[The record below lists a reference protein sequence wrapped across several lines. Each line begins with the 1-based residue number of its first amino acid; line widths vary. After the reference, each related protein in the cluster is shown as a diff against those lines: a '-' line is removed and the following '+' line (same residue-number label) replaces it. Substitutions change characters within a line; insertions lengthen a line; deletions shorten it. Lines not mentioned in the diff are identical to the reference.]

1 MTGVPGLPQH
11 HYAATMRS
19 IVADYI
25 DGVYRDV
32 IGDRSGEVA
41 SYIPE
46 LAGVNPD
53 AFAICLATSDG
64 YVYETGD
71 SRKLFAIQSIS
82 KPFTYALALADNGH
96 AAVDAK
102 VGVEPSGEAFNEISV
117 EPESGKPRNPM
128 INAGAIAAASL
139 VRGASAAE
147 RFERVRQFYSSC
159 AGRELQVD
167 EAMYASEDRTGYR
180 NRAISYLLRS
190 SNVIEEDP
198 QLSLEVY
205 FRQCS
210 LAVTCADLA
219 MMAAT
224 LADSGMQPITG
235 ERLVSSSIVE
245 RVLGVMTTCGMY
257 DDAGDWVTA
266 VGLPAKSG
274 VGGGILAV
282 LPGQLGLAVFSPPL
296 DRHGASVRGTRACRT
311 VSQEL
316 GLHFMHVARPAR
328 TAIRSCHDL
337 TRLSSPRR
345 RNAQESEVLQQYGSR
360 AMVYQLHGDLLFAE
374 TESVIREVT
383 ARSAELDLLVVDVRD
398 VVEVSPIARKLLG
411 ELRIRLTAQGCELV
425 LVDPASTFGKDRSRP
440 PMARM
445 VGLNSALEYC
455 EERLLQTYGSGLAPQ
470 RIALEDHP
478 AVDGLTATQLAELA
492 DRITPLDFA
501 DSQPVIAHG
510 VLPPGVLLIMSGRV
524 EVTLPDGDGSPRHLY
539 TSTAGATLGVAP
551 TFTGQPPVIEAR
563 AVGPV
568 RALVVSAVGLAQLS
582 EQAPHTA
589 IALLRNLLVSAGEL
603 VDRFAGRPNSP
614 ASDLP

>member
-1 MTGVPGLPQH
+1 
-11 HYAATMRS
+11 
-19 IVADYI
+19 
-25 DGVYRDV
+25 
-32 IGDRSGEVA
+32 
-41 SYIPE
+41 
-46 LAGVNPD
+46 
-53 AFAICLATSDG
+53 
-64 YVYETGD
+64 
-71 SRKLFAIQSIS
+71 
-82 KPFTYALALADNGH
+82 
-96 AAVDAK
+96 
-102 VGVEPSGEAFNEISV
+102 
-117 EPESGKPRNPM
+117 ESGKPRNPM

-147 RFERVRQFYSSC
+147 RFERVRQFYSGC
-159 AGRELQVD
+159 AGRELQID
-167 EAMYASEDRTGYR
+167 EAMYASEDRTGFR

-198 QLSLEVY
+198 QLSLDVY

-235 ERLVSSSIVE
+235 ERLVSPSIVE

-266 VGLPAKSG
+266 VGLPAKCG

-296 DRHGASVRGTRACRT
+296 DRHGASVRGTQACRT

-345 RNAQESEVLQQYGSR
+345 RNAQETEVLQQYGSR
-360 AMVYQLHGDLLFAE
+360 AVVYQLHGDLLFTE

-383 ARSAELDLLVVDVRD
+383 ARAAELDLLVVDVRD

-411 ELRIRLTAQGCELV
+411 ELQIRLTAQGCELV
-425 LVDPASTFGKDRSRP
+425 LVDPASTFDPDPSRP
-440 PMARM
+440 RM

-478 AVDGLTATQLAELA
+478 AVRGLTATQLAEFA
-492 DRITPLDFA
+492 DRTTPLDFT
-501 DSQPVIAHG
+501 DGQPVIDHG
-510 VLPPGVLLIMSGRV
+510 VMPPGALLIMSGRV
-524 EVTLPDGDGSPRHLY
+524 EVALPDGDGSPRHLY

-551 TFTGQPPVIEAR
+551 TFTAQLPVIEAR

-568 RALVVSAVGLAQLS
+568 HALVVSSAGMAQLS

-614 ASDLP
+614 ASDLR